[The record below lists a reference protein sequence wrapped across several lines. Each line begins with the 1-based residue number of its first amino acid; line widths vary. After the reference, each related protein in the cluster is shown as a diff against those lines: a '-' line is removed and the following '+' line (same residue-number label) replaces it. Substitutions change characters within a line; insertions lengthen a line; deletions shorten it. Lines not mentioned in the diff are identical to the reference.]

1 MSLRLVASAL
11 VSGAFVTMVAA
22 GPALACKGA
31 TSLLRD
37 DFSELDPA
45 WNLVFTDAPA
55 LSVNGGKLQLKSNP
69 SNLGVVTYEGDFFP
83 AADACVTITSP
94 SVRDPADLW
103 AGLLLVMGDGSW
115 MIPRIHLDGTASVTR
130 ASGTGWLNP
139 VPARKFAAVKTG
151 ANATNTLRVVWS
163 GPPPRGS
170 TAAADS
176 NVSFFINDQAF
187 IKFKATP
194 NADRKIG
201 LSTVSEG
208 NTFQFSNLAITQ

>member
-11 VSGAFVTMVAA
+11 MTGAFVTMVAA

-37 DFSELDPA
+37 DFNELDPA
-45 WNLVFTDAPA
+45 WNTVWDTGTTFSA
-55 LSVNGGKLQLKSNP
+55 SGGKLSLKSDP
-69 SNLGVVTYEGDFFP
+69 GQLGIITYEGDFYS

-94 SVRDPADLW
+94 SVRDPAGLW
-103 AGLLLVMGDGSW
+103 AGLLLSLGDGSW
-115 MIPRIHLDGTASVTR
+115 IMPRIHLDGTASVTR
-130 ASGTGWLNP
+130 LTGPGWLNP
-139 VPARKFAAVKTG
+139 VPPRKFAAVKTG

-163 GPPPRGS
+163 GPPPQNS
-170 TAAADS
+170 TTPANQD
-176 NVSFFINDQAF
+176 VSFFINDQSF
-187 IKFKATP
+187 IKFKAPP

-201 LSTVSEG
+201 LVAVSEG